1 VKSKEKK
8 SKMIPRRNQEASQVW
23 SHLHITFWYSLVL
36 SWRDYL
42 SVRLGQ
48 VLLLLGIMQVMP
60 IVVAFCVT
68 SP

>member
-23 SHLHITFWYSLVL
+23 SQPHITFWYSLVL
-36 SWRDYL
+36 SWMDHL

-48 VLLLLGIMQVMP
+48 VLLLLGVTQVMP